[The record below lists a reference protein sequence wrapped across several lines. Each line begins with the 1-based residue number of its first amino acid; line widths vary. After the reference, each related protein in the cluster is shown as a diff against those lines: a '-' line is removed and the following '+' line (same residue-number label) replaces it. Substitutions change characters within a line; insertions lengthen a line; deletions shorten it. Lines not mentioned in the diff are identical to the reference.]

1 MKNKIFLFVLILN
14 IVSFFF
20 FGFTNNNSQNE
31 INNYVPD
38 EATAKKIA
46 EAIWHP
52 IYGEKQ
58 IEDQKPFNVE
68 LKGNIWIVTGTL
80 INNSE
85 GGVAYIEIQKSD
97 CKILRVTHG
106 K

>member
-1 MKNKIFLFVLILN
+1 MKNKIFLLVLILN

-20 FGFTNNNSQNE
+20 FGFTNYNSQKE

-38 EATAKKIA
+38 EVTAKKIA
-46 EAIWHP
+46 EAIWCP

-58 IEDQKPFNVE
+58 IEAQKPFKVE
-68 LKGNIWIVTGTL
+68 LKDNIWIVNGTM

-97 CKILRVTHG
+97 CKILKVTHG